1 MDLVIDRL
9 ERSSRRT
16 VGLRVTSDGRLEVR
30 APWRLP
36 EAEVRRLVR
45 SKAEWIRRAQ
55 ETARVRHAERPVH
68 RYAAG
73 ETFLLRGEPCRLE
86 IVEGRRPDLEF
97 DGVFRLA
104 RSGGPRGKALF
115 EAWYRRRAA
124 EVFAERAA
132 FWGGRMGVR
141 PARLLLSGARTKWG
155 SCDARGTVRLAWRLV
170 MAPPAVL
177 DYVVV
182 HELAHLSVRGHSRR
196 FWDRVEAFDP
206 DYRAH
211 RRWLAERGHTLGL

>member
-1 MDLVIDRL
+1 MDIVIDRL
-9 ERSSRRT
+9 VRSPRRT
-16 VGLRVTSDGRLEVR
+16 VGLKVTPDGRLEVR
-30 APWRLP
+30 APRRLP

-45 SKAEWIRRAQ
+45 SKAAWIRRTQ
-55 ETARVRHAERPVH
+55 EAARARHAERPAH
-68 RYAAG
+68 RYATG
-73 ETFLLRGEPCRLE
+73 ETFPLLGEPCRLE
-86 IVEGRRPDLEF
+86 IVEGREPRLEF
-97 DGVFRLA
+97 DGGFRLT
-104 RSGGPRGKALF
+104 RSGVPCGKALF

-124 EVFAERAA
+124 EAFAERAA
-132 FWGGRMGVR
+132 LWGGRMAVG

-182 HELAHLSVRGHSRR
+182 HELAHLAVRGHARR
-196 FWDRVEAFDP
+196 FWDLVGAFDP